1 MQKIQSKLLRPVGS
15 KVLGLF
21 RILFGL
27 CLVYEI
33 FFYLQIDLINLG
45 LRQPLML
52 FPYKGLEW
60 IRLLPGK
67 GMEVL
72 LFLLLISALLIT
84 AGLLMRLASLIFLT
98 GFSYIFFLDKSL
110 YNNHLYLF
118 LLLLIILN
126 ITNTDAALSLD
137 KKKHRTT
144 LPVWQLMIFQFQII
158 IVYFYGGI
166 AKLNPDWLIMHQP
179 VKLLMDNTDGFQTYI
194 MIYGGLIFDLL
205 IGFALLWKPTRVVAF
220 IAALFFNSLNAIIF
234 NDIGIFP
241 FFMIA
246 SLILFV
252 EPGKVESWF
261 KKNHQRKKDT
271 TVSQEFRLT
280 KPIQVFLFLYILFQV
295 LFPFRYLMYKGNVDW
310 YGEAQRFSW
319 RMKIQQRDITEF
331 SLDVIDYD
339 QKHILSLE
347 PNKYLTTAQI
357 LSLKLDPAM
366 LLAFARFIEKDA
378 KNKGMRKPVIRAR
391 LIVSFN
397 GRPPQP
403 VVDPE
408 KDLCEINPNAPLSS
422 WVMKLNENEDD

>member
-1 MQKIQSKLLRPVGS
+1 MQKIQSILLRPVSS

-33 FFYLQIDLINLG
+33 FYYLQIDLINLG

-60 IRLLPGK
+60 IQPLPGK

-72 LFLLLISALLIT
+72 VFLLLISAICIT
-84 AGLLMRLASLIFLT
+84 AGFLMRIASLVFLI

-118 LLLLIILN
+118 LLLLIILI
-126 ITNTDAALSLD
+126 ITDTDAAFSFD
-137 KKKHRTT
+137 KRKHKAMI
-144 LPVWQLMIFQFQII
+144 PFWQLMIFQFQII
-158 IVYFYGGI
+158 IVYFYGGL
-166 AKLNPDWLIMHQP
+166 AKLNPDWLVMHQP
-179 VKLLMDNTDGFQTYI
+179 VKILTDSTDGFQTYI

-205 IGFALLWKPTRVVAF
+205 IGFALLWKPTRAF
-220 IAALFFNSLNAIIF
+220 AFMAALVFNILNAVIF

-241 FFMIA
+241 FFMMA
-246 SLILFV
+246 SLVLFV
-252 EPGKVESWF
+252 DPVKVDSWF
-261 KKNHQRKKDT
+261 KKGHLKKKDT
-271 TVSQEFRLT
+271 NVSHVFRLN
-280 KPIQVFLFLYILFQV
+280 KPVQAFLLLYILFQV
-295 LFPFRYLMYKGNVDW
+295 LFPFRHLRYKGNVDW

-319 RMKIQQRDITEF
+319 RMKIQQRDLKEF
-331 SLDVIDYD
+331 SMDVLDFD
-339 QKHILSLE
+339 QKHILTLE

-357 LSLKLDPAM
+357 LSLKQDPAM
-366 LLAFARFIEKDA
+366 LLAFAKFIEKDA

-391 LIVSFN
+391 LAVSFN
-397 GRPPQP
+397 GRAPQP

-408 KDLCEINPNAPLSS
+408 KDLCEISSDAPLAA
-422 WVMKLNENEDD
+422 WVTKLNGNEGD